1 MVELMSVLPV
11 LRVTDLDRSIEFYG
25 QILGFEVTWRVP
37 IDAGG
42 ENCMLRSGQVDLLLS
57 TGAHLGGPPD
67 FTGTLYFS
75 ASGTAELF
83 EAVKESVE
91 IVWPLSQMADGTSE
105 FGMRD
110 PDGYVLAVTEIP
122 VAASTGPPPPPP
134 PPAS

>member
-11 LRVTDLDRSIEFYG
+11 LRVTDLDQSVEFYG
-25 QILGFEVTWRVP
+25 QVLGFEVVWRAP

-42 ENCMLRSGQVDLLLS
+42 ENCLVRSGGVDLLLS
-57 TGAHLGGPPD
+57 TAADLGDAPA

-83 EAVKESVE
+83 DAIKESVD

-105 FGMRD
+105 FGLRD

-122 VAASTGPPPPPP
+122 AAAVPPP

>member
-11 LRVTDLDRSIEFYG
+11 LRVTDLDQSVEFYG
-25 QILGFEVTWRVP
+25 QILGFEVVWRAP

-42 ENCMLRSGQVDLLLS
+42 ENCLVRSGGVDLLLS
-57 TGAHLGGPPD
+57 TAADLGETPA

-83 EAVKESVE
+83 DAIKESVE
-91 IVWPLSQMADGTSE
+91 IAWPLSRMADGTSE
-105 FGMRD
+105 FGLRD

-122 VAASTGPPPPPP
+122 PSAVPPP